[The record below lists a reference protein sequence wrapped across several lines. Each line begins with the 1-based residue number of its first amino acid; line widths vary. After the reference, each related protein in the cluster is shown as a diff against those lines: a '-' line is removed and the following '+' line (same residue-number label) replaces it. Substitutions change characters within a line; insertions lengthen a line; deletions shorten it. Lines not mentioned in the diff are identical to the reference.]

1 MWRAP
6 LVPVALAGTAG
17 IVLDRYLGIPL
28 GFSLLAVVVSLIAWM
43 LANLSKSKSYS
54 PLYLWLATI
63 ALGSSYHHWFRAVF
77 PSDDIGN
84 YASEDARLM
93 RVRGVLDE
101 EPTIAWQPPA
111 DPLQSFPHA
120 DSTISALRAKEV
132 FVNDRWAALSGKAR
146 LIVAGHMTDW
156 HVGDEIE
163 VVGRIQA
170 PSSPMNPGEFDYRAY
185 LLDQRI
191 RAVITVH
198 KTPNGV
204 TRIAEGWPR
213 SIIGWLSVVHGWAQ
227 RTIMEAIPEPE
238 GGVATA
244 LLLGEGS
251 TMTNADWEKYIRTG
265 VIHVLA
271 ISGQHLVV
279 LGGFIWLVLRIL
291 GIRRRRSAL
300 FVAIF
305 LLAYAL
311 LAGGRPP
318 VMRSA
323 VMVCAA
329 CGGMMLRRPVLTAN
343 SFALSWII
351 VMLLNPAD
359 LFGAGCQL
367 SFLAVAVLYWG
378 TSRMFQ
384 RTRDPLK
391 HLIEESRPLWQR
403 WLGALGRH
411 IFVAYAVT
419 LIIWLAAAPL
429 VAARYH
435 LISPVGLIIGPP
447 VVLLTSVALLA
458 GFLLLLLWPFCWPL
472 AIPFAWLTK
481 WSLAGCEAIVRVA
494 DQFPGAHWYL
504 GDVPE
509 WWLWAFY
516 FTLFSVLWL
525 ERLRTQWRWTLPA
538 GAAWLCVGLLA
549 GSARPATN
557 ELRCTFL
564 AVGHG
569 GCTVIETPDGRTILY
584 DAGALG
590 GPDVTRRQI
599 APFLW
604 YRGIR
609 RIDEVI
615 LSHADLDHFN
625 GLPALFQRFAV
636 GQVTMTPSFANKQT
650 PAVGMF
656 MDELMHGRIPV
667 RIVQAGDRL
676 SAGAVEMEVLHPPT
690 EGPEGNENARSLVL
704 LLKHE
709 GHTLLLTG
717 DLEGAGLERV
727 LSLPPRPVDILM
739 APHHGSLAANKKELA
754 EWAMPQAVI
763 ACQGPPRW
771 PSKKTEPYS
780 ERGMRYLGTWPNGA
794 VTIRSAN
801 GRLSLETYKT
811 GETYEFR
818 LGQNVLNNG
827 F

>member
-1 MWRAP
+1 MWRSP
-6 LVPVALAGTAG
+6 LVPIALASSAG
-17 IVLDRYLGIPL
+17 VVFDRYLGIPL
-28 GFSLLAVVVSLIAWM
+28 GFSLLAAVICLVAWT
-43 LANLSKSKSYS
+43 LALLGKGGVYA
-54 PLYLWLATI
+54 PLYLWLAAL
-63 ALGSSYHHWFRAVF
+63 ALGSSYHHWFRTIFAG
-77 PSDDIGN
+77 DDIGN

-111 DPLQSFPHA
+111 DPLQSFSHG
-120 DSTISALRAKEV
+120 DSTSSVLRAKEALL
-132 FVNDRWAALSGKAR
+132 NDHWTRLSGKAR
-146 LIVAGHMTDW
+146 LVVAGHMTGL

-163 VVGRIQA
+163 VVGRVQCPA
-170 PSSPMNPGEFDYRAY
+170 SAMNPGEFDYRAY

-191 RAVITVH
+191 RAVIAVR
-198 KTPNGV
+198 KTPDGIMRLAV
-204 TRIAEGWPR
+204 GWPR
-213 SIIGWLSVVHGWAQ
+213 SVLGWLAIVHGWAQ

-251 TMTNADWEKYIRTG
+251 TMTNADWDKYIRTG

-279 LGGFIWLVLRIL
+279 LGGFIWLVLRVV
-291 GIRRRRSAL
+291 GVRRRRSAL
-300 FVAIF
+300 FVAVF

-343 SFALSWII
+343 SFALSWLI

-367 SFLAVAVLYWG
+367 SFLAVAILYWG
-378 TSRMFQ
+378 VSRIP
-384 RTRDPLK
+384 RSDRDPLK
-391 HLIEESRPLWQR
+391 QLIEESRPNWQR
-403 WLGALGRH
+403 WLRAFGRH
-411 IFVAYAVT
+411 ILMAYAVT

-429 VAARYH
+429 VADRYH
-435 LISPVGLIIGPP
+435 LISPVGLLIGPP
-447 VVLLTSVALLA
+447 VVFLTSVALLA
-458 GFLLLLLWPFCWPL
+458 GFLLLLLWPFCRPL
-472 AIPFAWLTK
+472 AVPFATLTK
-481 WSLAGCEAIVRVA
+481 WSLAGCESIVRIA
-494 DQFPGAHWYL
+494 DNLPGAHWYL
-504 GDVPE
+504 ADIPE
-509 WWLWAFY
+509 WWLWTFY
-516 FTLFSVLWL
+516 VSLFGILWL
-525 ERLRTQWRWTLPA
+525 ECLRTQWRWTVPA

-549 GSARPATN
+549 GSARPTAN

-569 GCTVIETPDGRTILY
+569 GCTVIETPDRRTILY

-604 YRGIR
+604 QRGIR

-625 GLPALFQRFAV
+625 GLPELFKRFAV
-636 GQVTMTPSFANKQT
+636 GQVTMTPSFAIKEIEAVRVFMNELKQR
-650 PAVGMF
+650 G
-656 MDELMHGRIPV
+656 IPV

-676 SAGAVEMEVLHPPT
+676 SAGPVEMEVLHPPAK
-690 EGPEGNENARSLVL
+690 GPPGNENARSLVL
-704 LLKHE
+704 LLEHE

-727 LSLPPRPVDILM
+727 LSLPPQRVDILM

-754 EWAMPQAVI
+754 EWANPHVVI

-771 PSKKTEPYS
+771 PSRKTEPYT
-780 ERGMRYLGTWPNGA
+780 ERGMRYLGTWPHGA
-794 VTIRSAN
+794 ITIHSAAGQLN
-801 GRLSLETYKT
+801 VETYKT
-811 GETYEFR
+811 GERYVFE
-818 LGQNVLNNG
+818 
-827 F
+827 